1 MKSFFEN
8 RASII
13 GGAMIGLIV
22 GTGPLLAVTF
32 SLFIKP
38 ATEDLGW
45 PRAAFSGAGLVASLV
60 GIVAAPIFGWL
71 VDSFGVKR
79 ACLPL
84 IALSAVM
91 YAVLSII
98 PGEVT
103 SEPMP

>member
-60 GIVAAPIFGWL
+60 GIVAAPIL
-71 VDSFGVKR
+71 VG
-79 ACLPL
+79 
-84 IALSAVM
+84 
-91 YAVLSII
+91 LSI
-98 PGEVT
+98 VSAS
-103 SEPMP
+103 SEPVCRSLRCRR